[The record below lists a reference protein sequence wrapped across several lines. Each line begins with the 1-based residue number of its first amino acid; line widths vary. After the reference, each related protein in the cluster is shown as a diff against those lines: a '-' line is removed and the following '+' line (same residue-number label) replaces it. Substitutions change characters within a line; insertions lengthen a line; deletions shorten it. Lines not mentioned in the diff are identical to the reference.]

1 MKHIIHPIN
10 KSYNM
15 KNLTK
20 ILFLCF
26 IVTAGVMIFQAQ
38 DFIGRNY
45 DDNNPN
51 IDQPTWEYMSHHR
64 AFEPDGSLDVI
75 TDADGFDNHNI
86 GIDGAEQHVTT
97 NPLNPL
103 QIFMGANGSPQN
115 ARNTMDG
122 GLTWTLNQP
131 SYQPGTCCD
140 PWTAYLSNGTL
151 IYASGVSNQYIY
163 ISTTNGNNWTAPIFT
178 VSGNDRN
185 TVAAEETGT
194 GPYASYLYAAITPG
208 NFSRSTDMGLTW
220 AQTYNSSNTV
230 PGTMIAVGPNGSTNG
245 GCVIYVTNTGQQYA
259 VNYTFHRSTD
269 GGATF
274 SVVSALNVAGY
285 VGTLNSAPRMV
296 INNARTRPYPMIAM
310 DNSNGPYRGRLYLV
324 YASNVPSGNG
334 NKPDIILQYSSDQGV
349 NWSTKITVNDN
360 ANPEL
365 SDQWFPAIWCEKTT
379 GKLYI
384 KWYDTRENP
393 ASYTTGVWGTYST
406 TGGTT
411 FAPNQR
417 ISNATFTY
425 PCPACGAN
433 QNCYRGDYDGMTA
446 NPVTGYA
453 VWYDARSC
461 DYQTMGSYFPDYAMK
476 VNPASDSLNSIQ
488 DSAYIWVSVPAVK
501 LYSNSVKFTATVAPP
516 PGTGTISVSFV
527 NKTNNTLL
535 DSLTSYPDSL
545 RMKVVTSGN
554 VTSGSYSITVK
565 GSGPN
570 GTPLHTRTVSIFTNN
585 VIGINTIGNEVPE
598 SFYLYQNYPNP
609 FNPST
614 NIRFDISKQ
623 GNVKLAVYDI
633 AGRQV
638 AELINGNYS
647 AGKYNY
653 DFNAQNLATGVYF
666 YRLETP
672 GYTAIKKMILV
683 K

>member
-1 MKHIIHPIN
+1 
-10 KSYNM
+10 M
-15 KNLTK
+15 KNITK
-20 ILFLCF
+20 IVLLCF
-26 IVTAGVMIFQAQ
+26 FVTAGVLLFQAQ

-51 IDQPTWEYMSHHR
+51 IDQPTWEYMNHPR
-64 AFEPDGSLDVI
+64 ALEQDGNLDVI
-75 TDADGFDNHNI
+75 TDVDGFDNHNI
-86 GIDGAEQHVTT
+86 GIDYAEQHVST

-103 QIFMGANGSPQN
+103 QIFVGANGPGSPPQF

-131 SYQPGTCCD
+131 SYPAGTCCD
-140 PWTAYLSNGTL
+140 PWSAYLANGTL
-151 IYASGVSNQYIY
+151 VYASGVSNQYIY
-163 ISTTNGNNWTAPIFT
+163 LSTTNGNSWTAPIFS

-185 TVAAEETGT
+185 TVAAEMSGT
-194 GPYASYLYAAITPG
+194 GPYANYLYAAITPG
-208 NFSRSTDMGLTW
+208 NFSRSTDMGLNWT
-220 AQTYNSSNTV
+220 QTYSYSNTV

-245 GCVIYVTNTGQQYA
+245 GCVMYVTNSGQSYA

-285 VGTLNSAPRMV
+285 VGTYYPGVQRLTV
-296 INNARTRPYPMIAM
+296 NNARTRPYPMIAM

-324 YASNVPSGNG
+324 YASNVPAGSG

-349 NWSTKITVNDN
+349 NWSSKITVNDN

-365 SDQWFPAIWCEKTT
+365 SDQWFPAIWCENTT

-417 ISNATFTY
+417 ISNASFTY
-425 PCPACGAN
+425 PCPACGPN

-446 NPVTGYA
+446 NPITGYA
-453 VWYDARSC
+453 VWYDARNCSF
-461 DYQTMGSYFPDYAMK
+461 QTMGSYFPDYAMK
-476 VNPASDSLNSIQ
+476 VNPATDSLNSIQ
-488 DSAYIWVSVPAVK
+488 DSSYIWVSVPAVK

-527 NKTNNTLL
+527 NKTNDTPL

-554 VTSGSYSITVK
+554 VAAGSYTITVK

-570 GTPLHTRTVSIFTNN
+570 GTPLHTRTVSILTNN
-585 VIGINTIGNEVPE
+585 VIGIHTISNEVPE

-609 FNPST
+609 FNPTT

-638 AELINGNYS
+638 AELINSNYN
-647 AGKYNY
+647 AGKYTF

-672 GYTAIKKMILV
+672 EYTAIKKMILI

>member
-1 MKHIIHPIN
+1 
-10 KSYNM
+10 M
-15 KNLTK
+15 KNFTK

-26 IVTAGVMIFQAQ
+26 IVTAGVMLFQAQ

-51 IDQPTWEYMSHHR
+51 IDQPTWEYMSHQH

-75 TDADGFDNHNI
+75 TDIDGFDNHNI
-86 GIDGAEQHVTT
+86 GIDNAEQHVVT

-131 SYQPGTCCD
+131 SYHPSTCCD
-140 PWTAYLSNGTL
+140 PWSAYLSNGNL
-151 IYASGVSNQYIY
+151 LYGSGVTNQYIY
-163 ISTTNGNNWTAPIFT
+163 ISTTNGNSWTAPIFT
-178 VSGNDRN
+178 VSGSDRN
-185 TVAAEETGT
+185 TIAAEETGT
-194 GPYASYLYAAITPG
+194 GPYASYVYAAITPG
-208 NFSRSTDMGLTW
+208 NFSRSTDLGLTW
-220 AQTYNSSNTV
+220 AQTYNSSNTL

-259 VNYTFHRSTD
+259 ANYTFHRSTD

-285 VGTLNSAPRMV
+285 VGTLNSSPRMV

-324 YASNVPSGNG
+324 YASNVPAGSG
-334 NKPDIILQYSSDQGV
+334 NKPDIRLQYSTDQGV
-349 NWSTKITVNDN
+349 NWSPKITVNDN

-461 DYQTMGSYFPDYAMK
+461 NYQTMGSYFPDYAMK
-476 VNPASDSLNSIQ
+476 VNPAADSLNSIQ
-488 DSAYIWVSVPAVK
+488 DSSYVWVSVPAVK
-501 LYSNSVKFTATVAPP
+501 LYTNSVKFTAAVAPP
-516 PGTGTISVSFV
+516 PATGTISVSFV
-527 NKTNNTLL
+527 NKTNDTPL

-545 RMKVVTSGN
+545 RMKIVT
-554 VTSGSYSITVK
+554 
-565 GSGPN
+565 
-570 GTPLHTRTVSIFTNN
+570 
-585 VIGINTIGNEVPE
+585 
-598 SFYLYQNYPNP
+598 
-609 FNPST
+609 
-614 NIRFDISKQ
+614 
-623 GNVKLAVYDI
+623 
-633 AGRQV
+633 
-638 AELINGNYS
+638 
-647 AGKYNY
+647 
-653 DFNAQNLATGVYF
+653 
-666 YRLETP
+666 
-672 GYTAIKKMILV
+672 
-683 K
+683 